1 MSACVTAWVAPQTS
15 DAPGASVVG
24 IAGVHV
30 PSTAPTPAAV
40 TATPV
45 SVWVTLVVTLTE
57 YVTRT
62 PPESYGP
69 VHVTGFPTRIA
80 GSCRMGPGSSP
91 LWGPDSFEVPCARFV

>member
-30 PSTAPTPAAV
+30 PSTAPTPGSV

-45 SVWVTLVVTLTE
+45 SVWVPVFVRLIE
-57 YVTRT
+57 YVTRSPT
-62 PPESYGP
+62 ESYGP
-69 VHVTGFPTRIA
+69 VDVTDLTTRIA
-80 GSCRMGPGSSP
+80 GSCRIGTVSSS
-91 LWGPDSFEVPCARFV
+91 LLGPDSFEVPI